1 MFIEKN
7 LFVYLFMRNY
17 FEYLCVYK
25 KYENSILVIFIF
37 NIPNFLVL
45 QQFRLFYEFINII
58 NTIHYVLI
66 NNVN

>member
-58 NTIHYVLI
+58 NIIHCVLI
-66 NNVN
+66 K